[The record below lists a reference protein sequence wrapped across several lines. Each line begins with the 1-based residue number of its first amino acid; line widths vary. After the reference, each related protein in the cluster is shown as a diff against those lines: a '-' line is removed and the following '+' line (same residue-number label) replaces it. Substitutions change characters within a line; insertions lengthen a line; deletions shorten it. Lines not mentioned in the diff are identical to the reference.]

1 MNMRHTRP
9 AGFLILV
16 ASASLAA
23 AQDNMRFRG
32 MDRNNDGKIAR
43 AEWHGSDRSFRNHD
57 WNGDGVLSGDEVR
70 VTGRRPLR
78 SGDWDLDGIIDREE
92 ELTAERFRNLDHN
105 GDGRLSSNEWHADLA
120 SFRRLDRDR
129 NGLLGPEEFS
139 LGGMDVDLED
149 RSVDLDHNGDGRVTI
164 GEWHGTREVFTW
176 MDTNHDGVLSRAE
189 IDGESLPLPAPPV
202 RDRFASIDVNHDG
215 RVSLNEWHW
224 GDALFNRIDAD
235 RDGSLTRREWEVAMA
250 ARPDTTRETSAY
262 RVGYARG
269 LEEGR
274 MAGREDLDRR
284 QGWDLEGQRELEQ
297 ADSGYNAGLGAR
309 TEYQAGYRTGFRI
322 GYRDGYGPP
331 ALSTRATLGRRLW
344 AVGPA

>member
-70 VTGRRPLR
+70 VTGHRPMR

-105 GDGRLSSNEWHADLA
+105 GDGRLSSDEWHADLA

-129 NGLLGPEEFS
+129 NGLLGPLFR
-139 LGGMDVDLED
+139 V
-149 RSVDLDHNGDGRVTI
+149 GR
-164 GEWHGTREVFTW
+164 H
-176 MDTNHDGVLSRAE
+176 VLR
-189 IDGESLPLPAPPV
+189 
-202 RDRFASIDVNHDG
+202 
-215 RVSLNEWHW
+215 
-224 GDALFNRIDAD
+224 
-235 RDGSLTRREWEVAMA
+235 A
-250 ARPDTTRETSAY
+250 AR
-262 RVGYARG
+262 VGGIR
-269 LEEGR
+269 
-274 MAGREDLDRR
+274 
-284 QGWDLEGQRELEQ
+284 
-297 ADSGYNAGLGAR
+297 
-309 TEYQAGYRTGFRI
+309 
-322 GYRDGYGPP
+322 
-331 ALSTRATLGRRLW
+331 RATIVCPSERGRTRSKS
-344 AVGPA
+344 